1 MEENKNIQNENVGS
15 VKKRTFTETE
25 QNSGS
30 YNVGLKKNKPNIS
43 QKQKQQVIN
52 HLNEVNQ
59 NINLENMTQEQLL
72 TSKAT
77 NHNRQKNATKQNN
90 KVKIVFLGGVDRK
103 SVV

>member
-43 QKQKQQVIN
+43 QKQKQQVLMI
-52 HLNEVNQ
+52 
-59 NINLENMTQEQLL
+59 
-72 TSKAT
+72 
-77 NHNRQKNATKQNN
+77 
-90 KVKIVFLGGVDRK
+90 
-103 SVV
+103 